1 MMWLILR
8 RIGAAVGMIFV
19 VSILAFLILS
29 IGNDDLARNILGEAA
44 TAQSVEGL
52 TRELG
57 LDKPLLAQFLPWLGD
72 LVRGDLG
79 TSYLTRE
86 PVIDVVGDRLP
97 VTFSLMAL
105 TIVVVA
111 FASTGLAILAA
122 TRRGPVDRA
131 IQAGSIVAHAIP
143 NYLVAMLLASWLAVS
158 LRLFPAAGFVPIT
171 ESPYAWGA
179 SLALPVVSLS
189 LAGVAAAAQQA
200 RGALVDVLATDY
212 IRTLRSR
219 GISRRSLLWRHA
231 MRNASPAWLTTL
243 SLQLIGL
250 IGGSFMIEKV
260 FGMEGLGSIAVNSTL
275 SGDRPVLMGIVI
287 LTTVFV
293 ATVNL
298 LVDLA
303 LAWAIPKARVS

>member
-1 MMWLILR
+1 MIWLILR
-8 RIGAAVGMIFV
+8 RVGAAIGMVFA

-29 IGNDDLARNILGEAA
+29 VGNDDLARNILGEAA
-44 TAQSVEGL
+44 TPQAVEGL
-52 TRELG
+52 THELG

-79 TSYLTRE
+79 TSYLTHQ
-86 PVIDVVGDRLP
+86 PVIDVVGERLP

-122 TRRGPVDRA
+122 TRRGAVDRA
-131 IQAGSIVAHAIP
+131 IQAGSIVAHAVP
-143 NYLVAMLLASWLAVS
+143 NYLVAMLLASWLAVE
-158 LRLFPAAGFVPIT
+158 LHLFPAAGFVPLT
-171 ESPYAWGA
+171 QSPYAWGA
-179 SLALPVVSLS
+179 SLALPVLSLS
-189 LAGVAAAAQQA
+189 LAGVAAATQQA

-243 SLQLIGL
+243 SLQVIGL

-293 ATVNL
+293 AIVNL

-303 LAWAIPKARVS
+303 LAWAIPKARLS

>member
-1 MMWLILR
+1 MIWLILR
-8 RIGAAVGMIFV
+8 RVGAAIGMVFA

-29 IGNDDLARNILGEAA
+29 VGNDDLARNILGEAA
-44 TAQSVEGL
+44 TPQAVEGL
-52 TRELG
+52 THELG

-79 TSYLTRE
+79 TSYLTHQ
-86 PVIDVVGDRLP
+86 PVIDVVGERLP

-122 TRRGPVDRA
+122 TRRGAVDRA
-131 IQAGSIVAHAIP
+131 IQAGSIVAHAVP
-143 NYLVAMLLASWLAVS
+143 NYLVAMLLASWLAVE
-158 LRLFPAAGFVPIT
+158 LHLFPAAGFVPLT
-171 ESPYAWGA
+171 QSPYAWGA
-179 SLALPVVSLS
+179 SLALPVLSLS
-189 LAGVAAAAQQA
+189 LAGVAAATQQA

-243 SLQLIGL
+243 SLQVIGL

-293 ATVNL
+293 AVVNL

-303 LAWAIPKARVS
+303 LAWAIPKARLS

>member
-8 RIGAAVGMIFV
+8 RIGAAVGMIFA

-79 TSYLTRE
+79 KSYLTRE

-97 VTFSLMAL
+97 VTFSLMVL
-105 TIVVVA
+105 TVVVVA

-122 TRRGPVDRA
+122 TRRGAVDRA
-131 IQAGSIVAHAIP
+131 IQAGSIVAHALP

-189 LAGVAAAAQQA
+189 LAGIAAAAQQA